1 MADSSGSSNT
11 YQPFR
16 VAPPG
21 IQKKKKKEEEEEEE
35 EEDKE
40 IRLRMEHNGRTSV
53 TEFQKLWGR
62 WTNLLNRF
70 YGDPKVELLMDTR
83 IGQSLSSHPLLAL
96 AVLLFGVMAA
106 LPVGLFLSF
115 AFVTVVMTAVGF
127 VFFEVFLLCVGGLTL
142 LSLLPGIAIFSVM
155 VSLVF
160 NALYVTVSKV
170 VSRYY
175 KRLTKEGKVLEDQGE
190 SVESECDTS

>member
-1 MADSSGSSNT
+1 
-11 YQPFR
+11 
-16 VAPPG
+16 
-21 IQKKKKKEEEEEEE
+21 
-35 EEDKE
+35 
-40 IRLRMEHNGRTSV
+40 MEHSGNSRTSV

-62 WTNLLNRF
+62 WTNLMNRF
-70 YGDPKVELLMDTR
+70 YGDPKVELMMDTR
-83 IGQSLSSHPLLAL
+83 IGQYMSSHPLLAL
-96 AVLLFGVMAA
+96 TVLLFGVMAA

-115 AFVTVVMTAVGF
+115 AFITIVMTTVGF

-160 NALYVTVSKV
+160 NAFYVTISKV

-190 SVESECDTS
+190 SVESECDTSKLEDIQ